1 MLSFMSC
8 MLDFMV
14 CILELRWSKSDFDRD
29 GEVGELAGAIDSDS
43 LHVLDMERVFL
54 DGSIFRNIYWLGL
67 LFDLKIIN
75 L

>member
-29 GEVGELAGAIDSDS
+29 GEVGEASDTTAS
-43 LHVLDMERVFL
+43 DYFYVLELEHVFL
-54 DGSIFRNIYWLGL
+54 E
-67 LFDLKIIN
+67 
-75 L
+75 